1 MGVGGIDQSVLVR
14 IEAEYARG
22 ISSASILDVLASL
35 GVKFSEATLRKWVQL
50 SLLPRS
56 VRVGRKGKHAGSQGM
71 YPATIV
77 RQILQIKE
85 MLADGLT
92 IEQVQTDV
100 LFVRGDLDELQRSLS
115 KVFSTLE
122 SALDKVDSQPLRYSV
137 VQDLSHARELAGQL
151 VDKLSEV
158 ESRLIQKVELG
169 VKAATG
175 CGRRGRL
182 RNSRART
189 SLARTGSDPVRCS
202 ALSHG
207 PCPWAPTCLTPSR
220 PCPTQERFR
229 FVRTRCPSERRIV
242 PAEHV

>member
-1 MGVGGIDQSVLVR
+1 VGVGGIDQSVLVR

-22 ISSASILDVLASL
+22 IPSASILDVLASL

-50 SLLPRS
+50 GLLPRS

-122 SALDKVDSQPLRYSV
+122 SAIDKVDSQPLRYSV
-137 VQDLSHARELAGQL
+137 VQDLSHARELAGNL

-158 ESRLIQKVELG
+158 ESRLIHKVELG

-175 CGRRGRL
+175 
-182 RNSRART
+182 
-189 SLARTGSDPVRCS
+189 
-202 ALSHG
+202 
-207 PCPWAPTCLTPSR
+207 
-220 PCPTQERFR
+220 
-229 FVRTRCPSERRIV
+229 
-242 PAEHV
+242 

>member
-175 CGRRGRL
+175 
-182 RNSRART
+182 
-189 SLARTGSDPVRCS
+189 
-202 ALSHG
+202 
-207 PCPWAPTCLTPSR
+207 
-220 PCPTQERFR
+220 
-229 FVRTRCPSERRIV
+229 
-242 PAEHV
+242 